1 MAAITL
7 PIEGAA
13 SAAPELG
20 HILSPSQVTTFTDC
34 PARWYAKYALGIPD
48 PKNSNLALGIAVHD
62 ALAANFHLKQETGCD
77 LPAEDA
83 LIEFDAS
90 WAMVEADTEFRDDEK
105 PKEIQA
111 AGRKLVELYLRDA
124 APAIKPQA
132 VEVAVEGIIG
142 GVCVQGKL
150 DLIDQH
156 GVIRD
161 IKTSSKKSST
171 ISMNHTFQMAT
182 YALLIDR
189 PDAKVQVDQLVKTK
203 TPQLVQI
210 QRQLTG
216 QDIRAAE
223 TMYPLAQ
230 DAMRSGYYMPNR
242 SSMLCSRK
250 NCSAWRW
257 CEDSFGGQVAGAEA
271 FE

>member
-1 MAAITL
+1 MAALTL
-7 PIEGAA
+7 PIEG
-13 SAAPELG
+13 SSSSAPELG
-20 HILSPSQVTTFTDC
+20 HILSPSQVTAFTDC
-34 PARWYAKYALGIPD
+34 AARWYFKYALGTPE

-90 WAMVEADTEFRDDEK
+90 WAMVEQETEFRDDES
-105 PKEIQA
+105 PSEIQA
-111 AGRKLVELYLRDA
+111 VGRKLVELYLKEA

-132 VEVAVEGIIG
+132 VEVAVEGMIG

-161 IKTSSKKSST
+161 IKTASKKSST

-210 QRQLTG
+210 SRELTD
-216 QDIRAAE
+216 QDIRAVE
-223 TMYPLAQ
+223 TIYPLAQ

-242 SSMLCSRK
+242 SSLLCSRK
-250 NCSAWRW
+250 NCAHWRI
-257 CEDSFGGQVAGAEA
+257 CEKEYGGMVAGAE
-271 FE
+271 E